1 MKNVEALGLL
11 KIDFLGLRN
20 LDVIDK
26 AVELIGGGLDITTIP
41 LDDAKTYTMLANAE
55 SNGVF
60 QFESSGMRDALRA
73 VKPTEFEDLIALVA
87 LYRPGPMGYIPAYA
101 ARKNG
106 REAVTYIDERLKP
119 ITGDSYGICIYQEQY
134 MQIAK
139 QLAGFEPAEAETLRR
154 AIGKKIHTLMAS
166 LKDKFLQG
174 CAENGVTP
182 GGREPALEGHGAV
195 PGLLLQQG
203 ARRLL
208 RADRLP
214 HRLAEGEPPLRVHGR
229 ADLVGDE
236 HEGPRA
242 AVRERV
248 PRDGDRGAAAGREHL
263 AERLRGRRGE
273 DPLRPERGQE
283 RGGDV
288 RARDRRRARRERA
301 VRVGLGLRL
310 PRRLAADEQAR
321 RSRR

>member
-26 AVELIGGGLDITTIP
+26 AVDLIGGGLDITALP
-41 LDDAKTYTMLANAE
+41 LDDRKTYAMLAKAE

-106 REAVTYIDERLKP
+106 REPVTYIDERLKP

-154 AIGKKIHTLMAS
+154 AIGKKIHSLMAS

-182 GGREPALEGHGAV
+182 GRREPALEGHGAV
-195 PGLLLQQG
+195 AGLLVQQG
-203 ARRLL
+203 ARGLL

-214 HRLAEGEPPLRVHGR
+214 HRLAQGEPSVRVHGR
-229 ADLVGDE
+229 AHLLRDE

-242 AVRERV
+242 
-248 PRDGDRGAAAGREHL
+248 
-263 AERLRGRRGE
+263 
-273 DPLRPERGQE
+273 
-283 RGGDV
+283 
-288 RARDRRRARRERA
+288 
-301 VRVGLGLRL
+301 
-310 PRRLAADEQAR
+310 
-321 RSRR
+321 RST